1 MEYKYQGIVL
11 GKKDVGEVDRIYT
24 IYTLEKGKIRVL
36 AKGVRKPNAR
46 LAGTLE
52 TITKG
57 EIFIAKNRGLG
68 KITGSIVIDNFA
80 NIKGN
85 LNLVTNVFFVFRIV
99 SQIISEEEQDDEI
112 FLLLEKYLEL
122 SNSLNRDEKLQEIL
136 TVGLLFKI
144 MDRLG
149 YGVEVNRCVNCE
161 KKLVLE
167 KNYLSISRGGILCSD
182 CHANEP
188 NRTAI
193 SNEMIKL
200 IRIFSKNKLENLTK
214 LKTEDRDVQKLKG
227 IAKEIISW
235 FSDGSFR
242 V

>member
-68 KITGSIVIDNFA
+68 KITGSIVTDNFS
-80 NIKGN
+80 NIKNN
-85 LNLVTNVFFVFRIV
+85 LNLITNVFFVFRII
-99 SQIISEEEQDDEI
+99 SQIISEEEQDDDI

-122 SNSLNRDEKLQEIL
+122 SNNLTGDEKLQEIL

-149 YGVEVNRCVNCE
+149 YGVEVNRCVQCE

-167 KNYLSISRGGILCSD
+167 KNYLSIPRGGILCSD
-182 CHANEP
+182 CHKDES
-188 NRTAI
+188 NRMAI

-200 IRIFSKNKLENLTK
+200 IRIFSKNKLENLIK

-227 IAKEIISW
+227 IAREIISW
-235 FSDGSFR
+235 FSSASFR
-242 V
+242 I

>member
-68 KITGSIVIDNFA
+68 KITGSIVNDNYA
-80 NIKGN
+80 SIKSN
-85 LNLVTNVFFVFRIV
+85 LDLVSNVFFVFRII
-99 SQIISEEEQDDEI
+99 SRIISEEEKDEEI
-112 FLLLEKYLEL
+112 FLLLEKYLEI
-122 SNSLNRDEKLQEIL
+122 SNGLKREEELQEIL
-136 TVGLLFKI
+136 TVGLLFKV
-144 MDRLG
+144 MDKLG
-149 YGVEVNRCVNCE
+149 YRMEVDRCVQCE

-167 KNYLSISRGGILCSD
+167 KNYLSMPRGGILCFD
-182 CHANEP
+182 CYKSEP
-188 NRTAI
+188 NRKAI

-200 IRIFSKNKLENLTK
+200 IRIFSKNKLESLAK
-214 LKTEDRDVQKLKG
+214 LKTETKDVQKLKA
-227 IAKEIISW
+227 IIKEIINW
-235 FSDGSFR
+235 FSDGVSR
-242 V
+242 I